1 MLVLKCTSYVTDKC
15 LNNLMEEGGNYNHIL
30 ALFVD
35 FDRLRKKSM
44 KQQIYSSI
52 HRQFDA

>member
-1 MLVLKCTSYVTDKC
+1 
-15 LNNLMEEGGNYNHIL
+15 MEEGGNYHHIL